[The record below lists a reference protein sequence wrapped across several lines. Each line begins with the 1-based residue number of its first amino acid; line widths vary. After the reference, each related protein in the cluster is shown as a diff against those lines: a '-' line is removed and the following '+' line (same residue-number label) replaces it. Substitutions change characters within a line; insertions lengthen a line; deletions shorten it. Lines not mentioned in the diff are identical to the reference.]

1 MAITAAR
8 DLGLHDLAIVGLA
21 KERENVA
28 GETLVDRVYL
38 PGQKNGIQLRGQ
50 SSALFFL
57 VRARD
62 EAHRFANHARKKLG
76 KGRRLR
82 TALADIPGI
91 GEKTRVALLRHL
103 GSVEGVRTASVAAL
117 AAVPGVNKRH
127 VLAIESWRG
136 NAMSAAQG
144 IEVDVIDVE
153 GHLHGGK
160 HDPLTRPAADGLP
173 AGAPRENLDPPT
185 VLRDEDVVLE

>member
-1 MAITAAR
+1 VAITAAR

-62 EAHRFANHARKKLG
+62 EAHRFANHASRSLQPPEPNG
-76 KGRRLR
+76 
-82 TALADIPGI
+82 
-91 GEKTRVALLRHL
+91 
-103 GSVEGVRTASVAAL
+103 
-117 AAVPGVNKRH
+117 AAV
-127 VLAIESWRG
+127 
-136 NAMSAAQG
+136 
-144 IEVDVIDVE
+144 
-153 GHLHGGK
+153 
-160 HDPLTRPAADGLP
+160 ADGASGWP
-173 AGAPRENLDPPT
+173 PEAPKLENVPGMS
-185 VLRDEDVVLE
+185 